1 MDVSEI
7 SKKAMVLVPAY
18 NESKNIENT
27 INELSKY
34 FCNIVVVDDGST
46 DNTNKIL
53 KKYKIKI
60 IKHLLNIGQGGALG
74 TGFNYF
80 LNFDELD
87 YIITFDA
94 DGQHISKQAFEMLDF
109 AVKNNQFAVLGSRFL
124 KKDSIRLIPIIK
136 KLTLILASFYEYL
149 FFSIKFS
156 DAHNGI
162 RVLHKKIVRDFLL
175 PLDNFDMNHATELSK
190 KISKSGLR
198 FEEYPVDII
207 YKNKSS
213 QSSLNSINFAL
224 ANLFS
229 SK

>member
-18 NESKNIENT
+18 NESNNIENT
-27 INELSKY
+27 IKELSKY

-46 DNTNKIL
+46 DNTYEIL

-80 LNFDELD
+80 LNFEELD

-109 AVKNNQFAVLGSRFL
+109 AIKNKLLAVVGSRFL
-124 KKDSIRLIPIIK
+124 KKNSMRLIPKIK
-136 KLTLILASFYEYL
+136 KIILLLGSLYEYL
-149 FFSIKFS
+149 FFSINFS

-162 RVLHKKIVRDFLL
+162 RVLHKEIIRDHLL
-175 PLDNFDMNHATELSK
+175 PLENFDMNHATELSK
-190 KISKSGLR
+190 KICKSGLS
-198 FEEYPVDII
+198 FKEYPVDII

-213 QSSLNSINFAL
+213 QSSLNSINFVL
-224 ANLFS
+224 SNLFS
-229 SK
+229 IK

>member
-1 MDVSEI
+1 MGLPEI
-7 SKKAMVLVPAY
+7 SKRAMVLVPAY
-18 NESKNIENT
+18 NESSNIENT
-27 INELSKY
+27 IKELSKY

-46 DNTNKIL
+46 DDTLQIL

-60 IKHLLNIGQGGALG
+60 IKHLLNIGQGGAIG
-74 TGFNYF
+74 TGLNYF
-80 LNFDELD
+80 LNFEELD

-109 AVKNNQFAVLGSRFL
+109 AIKNNKLAVLGSRFL
-124 KKDSIRLIPIIK
+124 KKDSIRLIPKIK
-136 KLTLILASFYEYL
+136 KITLILASFYEYL

-162 RVLHKKIVRDFLL
+162 RVLHKKIVRDHLL

-190 KISKSGLR
+190 KICRSGLS
-198 FEEYPVDII
+198 FAEYPVDII
-207 YKNKSS
+207 YKNKLS

-224 ANLFS
+224 ANLFR

>member
-1 MDVSEI
+1 MN
-7 SKKAMVLVPAY
+7 L
-18 NESKNIENT
+18 
-27 INELSKY
+27 
-34 FCNIVVVDDGST
+34 
-46 DNTNKIL
+46 
-53 KKYKIKI
+53 
-60 IKHLLNIGQGGALG
+60 
-74 TGFNYF
+74 
-80 LNFDELD
+80 DELD

-198 FEEYPVDII
+198 FY
-207 YKNKSS
+207 
-213 QSSLNSINFAL
+213 
-224 ANLFS
+224 
-229 SK
+229 